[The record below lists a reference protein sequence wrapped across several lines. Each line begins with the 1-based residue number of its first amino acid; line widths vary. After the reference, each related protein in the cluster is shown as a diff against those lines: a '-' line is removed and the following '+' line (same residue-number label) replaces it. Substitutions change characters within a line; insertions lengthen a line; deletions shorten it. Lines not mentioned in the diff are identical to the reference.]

1 MFIKLSSTETGKP
14 KYYALFRV
22 LFADDRLGS
31 RFHNSQTE
39 KCQDDV
45 VARPSP
51 LYIAQQ
57 MPRKGLK

>member
-14 KYYALFRV
+14 KYYAIFRI

-39 KCQDDV
+39 KCQDV
-45 VARPSP
+45 IARPSP
-51 LYIAQQ
+51 
-57 MPRKGLK
+57 